1 MNSRDRVYAAINM
14 EEPDHVPFF
23 GSPHPAIFDKS
34 FSPQVI
40 SKAQS
45 KPSSKSYTRYMKAQ
59 IDIIKKFD
67 LSFMQMG
74 ILVDPTFNQQLDQ
87 DRYVDETGRIK
98 STRLIGGISEAYMGG
113 YLPTPSKYK
122 EFMTQR
128 PPPVTEWRID
138 RVREAKKISEDHD
151 LFLLIGAGSVVELVM
166 EACGIPNFLRYLYTN
181 PRFLD
186 EIIRDSALR
195 TAVRVKMAS
204 DEGADGIIIYDDYA
218 YHSGPFFSVH
228 HFMKHIQ
235 PWVKHVV
242 SEIHKRGIPA
252 FQHACGDVRPLMP
265 GIIDA
270 GYDAIEPLE
279 STAGITISEMKE
291 RWGDKISLIGNV
303 SLNTLVQ
310 GTPEATAIET
320 TNCIK
325 AGAQGGG
332 YMLSASHAIHNQC
345 RSENVLAMLS
355 TWKQIGA
362 YPII

>member
-1 MNSRDRVYAAINM
+1 MNSRDRVYAALNM

-87 DRYVDETGRIK
+87 DQYVDETGRIK

-138 RVREAKKISEDHD
+138 RVREAKKIAEDHD

-345 RSENVLAMLS
+345 RSENVLSMLS

>member
-1 MNSRDRVYAAINM
+1 MNSRDRVYAALNM

-23 GSPHPAIFDKS
+23 GSPHPAIFDEA

-40 SKAQS
+40 IEAQR
-45 KPSSKSYTRYMKAQ
+45 KPSSESYTRYMKAQ

-74 ILVDPTFNQQLDQ
+74 VLVDPTFHQQLDQ
-87 DRYVDETGRIK
+87 YQYVDETGRIK

-113 YLPTPSKYK
+113 YLSTPSKYR
-122 EFMTQR
+122 EFLRQR
-128 PPPVTEWRID
+128 PPPVTEWRIN
-138 RVREAKKISEDHD
+138 RVQEAKKIADDLD

-166 EACGIPNFLRYLYTN
+166 EACGISNFLRYLYTD
-181 PRFLD
+181 PRFID

-195 TAVRVKMAS
+195 TAVRVKMAC

-218 YHSGPFFSVH
+218 YHSGPFFSIQ

-242 SEIHKRGIPA
+242 SEIHKRGVSA
-252 FQHACGDVRPLMP
+252 FQHACGDIRPLMP

-279 STAGITISEMKE
+279 STAGITITEMKE
-291 RWGDKISLIGNV
+291 RWGDKISLVGNV

-310 GTPEATAIET
+310 GTPEATASET
-320 TNCIK
+320 ASCIR
-325 AGAQGGG
+325 AGARGGG
-332 YMLSASHAIHNQC
+332 YMLGASHAIHNQC
-345 RSENVLAMLS
+345 RRDNVLAMLS
-355 TWKQIGA
+355 TWKQIGS
-362 YPII
+362 YPIV